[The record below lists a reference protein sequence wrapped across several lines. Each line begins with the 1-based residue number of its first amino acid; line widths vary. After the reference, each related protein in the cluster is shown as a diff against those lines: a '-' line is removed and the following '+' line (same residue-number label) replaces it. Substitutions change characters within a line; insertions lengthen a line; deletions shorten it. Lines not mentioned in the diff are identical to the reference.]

1 MKTERGERGFRVLP
15 PTPRVSYEDPNYSVT
30 PYYWVDRTSVDSRL
44 GGKWAR
50 KWFIGFKDIT
60 SAVAYRT
67 FIVTVLPYS
76 AVGHT
81 LPIILPTVHVIER
94 VACLLANCNSVV
106 IDYIARQKIGYIHMT
121 EV

>member
-1 MKTERGERGFRVLP
+1 MTMFHMANDSDLFCDTPAPGDLPLYEAKMIEHYDHRAGSYENRTGERGFRVLP

-50 KWFIGFKDIT
+50 KWF
-60 SAVAYRT
+60 
-67 FIVTVLPYS
+67 
-76 AVGHT
+76 
-81 LPIILPTVHVIER
+81 
-94 VACLLANCNSVV
+94 
-106 IDYIARQKIGYIHMT
+106 T